1 MSNMSLVSIASSLLL
16 AAAAAANGHPAG
28 APSAVARAYFENARR
43 AYRTAEYASGTNS
56 VIHMYS
62 REDPFGPDMKGD
74 WPDVV
79 RGVRDDEPVCWGLK
93 GLRNVR
99 DIGGWTGLKT
109 GMVYRGSQLYR
120 VPGAPGGVDG
130 ETRRIVTEVWKLK
143 TDFDLRGSK
152 EWAVRSYAKTN
163 LVEFQEMGV
172 PKLWHKFPSY
182 EKLFK
187 NPQLVGEALRDL
199 AKPETY
205 PTYIHCAGGAD
216 RTGSLIYILE
226 ALCGVD
232 EADMDIDYELTSFA
246 TIFGLRDRNVT
257 LSISFKRFK
266 DCFNA
271 YPGSTV
277 FERVANACKTTFG
290 LTDEEIASIRRLL
303 TADDASGRC
312 AGRGCRGCR

>member
-1 MSNMSLVSIASSLLL
+1 M
-16 AAAAAANGHPAG
+16 
-28 APSAVARAYFENARR
+28 
-43 AYRTAEYASGTNS
+43 
-56 VIHMYS
+56 
-62 REDPFGPDMKGD
+62 
-74 WPDVV
+74 V
-79 RGVRDDEPVCWGLK
+79 RGVRIDEPICWGLK

-120 VPGAPGGVDG
+120 VPGEPGGVDG

-257 LSISFKRFK
+257 LTISFKRFK

-277 FERVANACKTTFG
+277 SERVANACKTTFG
-290 LTDEEIASIRRLL
+290 LTDEEIASIRRIL
-303 TADDASGRC
+303 TAT
-312 AGRGCRGCR
+312 GRGG